1 MNRCPVTIDMD
12 YKGSLHTLETRM
24 ACEILKQK
32 IHDTLRGGYFSD
44 AKDFVDVSDGSA
56 DHVHIVIVS
65 RKFNG
70 HTMGDRSDTIRS
82 EREDRIW
89 ADIVQVLSEDELEH
103 ISRIVAVN
111 PEEIKIYT

>member
-1 MNRCPVTIDMD
+1 
-12 YKGSLHTLETRM
+12 M
-24 ACEILKQK
+24 ACETLKQK
-32 IHDTLRGGYFSD
+32 IHDTLKAGSFPDPDY
-44 AKDFVDVSDGSA
+44 FVDVFNDGEE
-56 DHVHIVIVS
+56 HIRILVIS
-65 RKFNG
+65 RKFDIY
-70 HTMGDRSDTIRS
+70 TYKRS